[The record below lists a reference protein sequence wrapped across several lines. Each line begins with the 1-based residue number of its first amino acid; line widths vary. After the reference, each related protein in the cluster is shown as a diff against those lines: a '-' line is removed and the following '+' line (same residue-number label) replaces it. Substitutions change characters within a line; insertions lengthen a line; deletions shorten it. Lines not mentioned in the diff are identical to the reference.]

1 MSTDLT
7 HYAERPHILVVDD
20 DERLREL
27 IRRFLHEQGLVVAT
41 ASHAAEAKQILANY
55 VFDLMVLD
63 VMMPGQSGVAFT
75 KEMRAVDKSL
85 PVLLLTARGEAD
97 DRISGLEAGADD
109 YLPKPFEPRELL
121 LRINAILRRVPKPL
135 TQTGPIKLGPWL
147 YDITRDELRQG
158 DAVMKLTG
166 MEANLLRIFAQD
178 VGKPLTREQVAERS
192 KGQVSDRTV
201 DVQVTRLRRKIES
214 DPKNP
219 RLLVTVRGEGYMLIP
234 DT

>member
-75 KEMRAVDKSL
+75 KEMRAADKTL

-135 TQTGPIKLGPWL
+135 TQTGPIKLGPWF

-158 DAVMKLTG
+158 DEVMKLTG

-219 RLLVTVRGEGYMLIP
+219 RLLVTIRGEGYMLIP
-234 DT
+234 DA